1 MTPDSR
7 MTPDLASDIRA
18 RAAAVR
24 ERIAAACARAGRDP
38 SEVRLVAVTKTFPVE
53 VVRAGIEAGLT
64 DFGENRVQ
72 ELEEKAGA
80 IPGEVGGGAIRW
92 HLIGSLQRNKAKRT
106 VELADEFHALDSD
119 RLAKELDKR
128 AAAAG
133 RVLPCFVQVNVSD
146 EDTKS
151 GFAPDDVHPFLD
163 RLADFEHLRVVGLMT
178 LAAPVETED
187 ELETV
192 VRPQFQ
198 RLRALAETYD
208 ASGNPRVELRRLSMG
223 MSGDYEVAIEE
234 GATDVR
240 IGSALFGARG

>member
-1 MTPDSR
+1 MT
-7 MTPDLASDIRA
+7 TDLVSDIRA
-18 RAAAVR
+18 RAETVR
-24 ERIAAACARAGRDP
+24 ARIAAACERAGRDP
-38 SEVRLVAVTKTFPVE
+38 SAVRLIAVTKTFPAE

-80 IPGEVGGGAIRW
+80 VPGTVGGGSIRW
-92 HLIGSLQRNKAKRT
+92 HLIGSLQRNKAKKA
-106 VELADEFHALDSD
+106 VEIADAFHALDSD

-133 RVLPCFVQVNVSD
+133 RVLPCFVQVNVSG

-151 GFAPDDVHPFLD
+151 GFAPEDVHAFLD
-163 RLADFEHLRVVGLMT
+163 RLAAFEHLRVVGLMT
-178 LAAPVETED
+178 LAAPVETDD

-192 VRPQFQ
+192 VRPQFR
-198 RLRALAETYD
+198 RLRALAESYD
-208 ASGNPRVELRRLSMG
+208 ASANPRVALERLSMG
-223 MSGDYEVAIEE
+223 MSGDFEVAVEE

-240 IGSALFGARG
+240 LGSVLFGARE